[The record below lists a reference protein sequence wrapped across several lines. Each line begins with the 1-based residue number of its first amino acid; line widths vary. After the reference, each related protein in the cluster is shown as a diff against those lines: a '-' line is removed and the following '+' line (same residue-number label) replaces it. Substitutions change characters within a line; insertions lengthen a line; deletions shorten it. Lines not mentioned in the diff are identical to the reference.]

1 MITDIKSTNSS
12 TVKYTDEAESYFIN
26 VSTNEDNIDYVD
38 VSFCGI
44 NKIIIPKGILPELAK
59 ILNQF
64 K

>member
-1 MITDIKSTNSS
+1 MITDIKSASSS
-12 TVKYTDEAESYFIN
+12 TVSYIDEAESYFIN